1 MRIKNGLV
9 FDPSHKMVKKDLC
22 FENGIITGSSNSGEY
37 DAEDCYVLPG
47 FIDTH
52 IHGAGG
58 VEFYASDFTGDLKP
72 ALDWLCSEG
81 VTSILLT
88 LATETKEEYI
98 EDCKR
103 VRDTNDDRILGIHGE
118 GPFVNPVRMGGMH
131 PDRLQN
137 PNLEIPKLMNEYSGG
152 LLKIFSMSPE
162 LDGAPEVASELVKM
176 GVKVSLA
183 HSDATFEEA
192 TKAVDNGATRAT
204 HLFNAMRPFNHR
216 ESGVMGCA
224 LTDDRVECELICDLH
239 HVSAPA
245 VKLAVKAKGVD
256 KITMISDASFYAGV
270 PEGTYIHNERE
281 IIVADGFA
289 KLANGTI
296 CGSACSLAVGAKNM
310 FNLGYK
316 PEEIAVMACVNP
328 ARAASCDNRGE
339 LKNGYRAD
347 VIVLDKEFN
356 VKSVFVKGEQIK

>member
-1 MRIKNGLV
+1 MKIKNGLV
-9 FDPSHKMVKKDLC
+9 FDENYKMTVKDLC
-22 FENGIITGSSNSGEY
+22 FEDGIITDNSESGEY
-37 DAEDCYVLPG
+37 DATDCYVLPG

-58 VEFYASDFTGDLKP
+58 VEFYASDYTGDLKP
-72 ALDWLCSEG
+72 ALDYLCSEG

-88 LATETKEEYI
+88 LATQTADEYI

-103 VRDTNDDRILGIHGE
+103 VADTNDDRIIGIHGE

-137 PNLEIPKLMNEYSGG
+137 PNMDIPMLMNEHSGG

-162 LDGAPEVASELVKM
+162 LEGAPEVASQLVKM

-192 TKAVDNGATRAT
+192 TRAVDNGATRAT
-204 HLFNAMRPFNHR
+204 HLYNAMRPFNHR
-216 ESGVMGCA
+216 ETGVMGCA

-245 VKLAVKAKGVD
+245 VKLAVKAKGID
-256 KITMISDASFYAGV
+256 KITMISDASFFAGV
-270 PEGTYIHNERE
+270 PEGKYIHNGRE
-281 IIVADGFA
+281 IIVEGGFA
-289 KLANGTI
+289 KLSNGTI

-310 FNLGYK
+310 FNLGFK
-316 PEEIAVMACVNP
+316 PEEIAIMACVNP
-328 ARAASCDNRGE
+328 ARAAGCNNRGE
-339 LKNGYRAD
+339 LKKGYRAD

-356 VKSVFVKGEQIK
+356 VKAVFVNGKQFK